1 MTSRWRRLD
10 EVIRTVDVVCLHRSS
25 DAGSDDDVIV
35 ISPEARERSIRI
47 D

>member
-10 EVIRTVDVVCLHRSS
+10 QVIRTVDVVCLHRLS
-25 DAGSDDDVIV
+25 DAESDDDVIV